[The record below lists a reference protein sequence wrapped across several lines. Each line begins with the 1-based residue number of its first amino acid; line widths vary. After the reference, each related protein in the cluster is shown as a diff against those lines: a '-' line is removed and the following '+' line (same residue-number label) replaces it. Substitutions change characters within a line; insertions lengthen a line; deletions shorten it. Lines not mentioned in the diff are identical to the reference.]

1 MEKQKCITGAQAAS
15 LSLVYEGLSSSEL
28 PVDNMALLGNT
39 QVQVILMR
47 FLKKAANMGEGLHK
61 STILLWNESKDYGQE
76 VSA

>member
-1 MEKQKCITGAQAAS
+1 MEKQECITGAQAAS

-39 QVQVILMR
+39 QVQIILMR
-47 FLKKAANMGEGLHK
+47 LLKKAANKGEGLHK
-61 STILLWNESKDYGQE
+61 SSILLWNELKDYGQK